1 MILNRLGMHVN
12 ANTPSTEQHIAILRP
27 KLVAFARLQ
36 LRDSAAAEDTV
47 QETLI
52 VALEKHDTFAGRSA
66 FETWVF
72 GILKNKILERI
83 RYERR
88 YCSWQ
93 DSSWQDSDQS
103 DEDAFENLF
112 QNNGRWQ
119 PTHRPQSW
127 GDPDQILENASFW
140 QLLDTCL
147 LVLPYNTAR
156 VFTMRELM
164 GLTTEEICDALS
176 LSDANCWVMLHRA
189 RLKLRACI
197 EKGWLT

>member
-1 MILNRLGMHVN
+1 M
-12 ANTPSTEQHIAILRP
+12 NTDTLSIEGHITALRP
-27 KLVAFARLQ
+27 KLIAFARLQ
-36 LRDSAAAEDTV
+36 LRDSVAAEDTV
-47 QETLI
+47 QDTLI
-52 VALEKHDTFAGRSA
+52 VALEKHDAFAGRSA

-93 DSSWQDSDQS
+93 DSSWQNSEQS

-112 QNNGRWQ
+112 QDNGRWQ
-119 PTHRPQSW
+119 PAHKPQSW
-127 GDPDQILENASFW
+127 GNPDQVLENASFW
-140 QLLDTCL
+140 KLLDTCL
-147 LVLPYNTAR
+147 LVLPDSTAR

-164 GLTTEEICDALS
+164 GLTTQEICDALS

>member
-1 MILNRLGMHVN
+1 MN
-12 ANTPSTEQHIAILRP
+12 ANMPSTEQHIAILRP

-47 QETLI
+47 QDTLI

-93 DSSWQDSDQS
+93 DSSWKDSSWQDSEQS
-103 DEDAFENLF
+103 DEDALENLF
-112 QNNGRWQ
+112 QHNGRWQ
-119 PTHRPQSW
+119 PAHKPQSW
-127 GDPDQILENASFW
+127 GDPDQVLENASFW

-147 LVLPYNTAR
+147 LVLPDNTAR

>member
-1 MILNRLGMHVN
+1 MHVN
-12 ANTPSTEQHIAILRP
+12 ANMPSTEQHIAILRP

-47 QETLI
+47 QDTLI

-93 DSSWQDSDQS
+93 DSSWKDSSWQDSEQS
-103 DEDAFENLF
+103 DEDALENLF
-112 QNNGRWQ
+112 QHNGRWQ
-119 PTHRPQSW
+119 PAHKPQSW
-127 GDPDQILENASFW
+127 GDPDQVLENASFW

-147 LVLPYNTAR
+147 LVLPDNTAR